1 MKLTV
6 AETGM
11 EIETETPQDK
21 AYLREVFGCYP
32 RETLTFKIVERSPG
46 GIVCILWCDSAT

>member
-11 EIETETPQDK
+11 EIETETPQDR
-21 AYLREVFGCYP
+21 AYLREMLG
-32 RETLTFKIVERSPG
+32 RGNDTLRFKIIERSPG